1 MLIVVSGGSASG
13 KSEYAEGLVL
23 QSQASCRVYV
33 ATMEVWDQEGRD
45 RVERHRRMRWDKGFV
60 TVEAPYDL
68 AHADIPADS
77 VTLLECLSNLCAN
90 ECFGSGGQGMEGAYE
105 RIRQGVRHLVDTS
118 RDVVIVTNELFSDGV
133 TYPPET
139 EQYLDILARL
149 NREIAAEADQVWEV
163 CCGIPVCW
171 KGAAV

>member
-33 ATMEVWDQEGRD
+33 ATMEVWDAECRA
-45 RVERHRRMRWDKGFV
+45 RVERHRLMRKDKGFQ

-68 AHADIPADS
+68 AHAPIPADG
-77 VTLLECLSNLCAN
+77 VALLECLSNLCAN
-90 ECFGSGGQGMEGAYE
+90 ECFGSGGQGMDGAYD
-105 RIRQGVRHLVDTS
+105 RIRQGIRHLTAVS
-118 RDVVIVTNELFSDGV
+118 RDVVIVTNELFSDGI
-133 TYPPET
+133 TYPKET

-163 CCGIPVCW
+163 CCGIPICW
-171 KGAAV
+171 KGAQV

>member
-1 MLIVVSGGSASG
+1 MRYQQLQIGIVLLNFQQLDIVDGIRQTLGTGNVQLNDPTMLITNRQM
-13 KSEYAEGLVL
+13 LL
-23 QSQASCRVYV
+23 RQ
-33 ATMEVWDQEGRD
+33 EVIDS
-45 RVERHRRMRWDKGFV
+45 
-60 TVEAPYDL
+60 DL
-68 AHADIPADS
+68 I
-77 VTLLECLSNLCAN
+77 
-90 ECFGSGGQGMEGAYE
+90 
-105 RIRQGVRHLVDTS
+105 S